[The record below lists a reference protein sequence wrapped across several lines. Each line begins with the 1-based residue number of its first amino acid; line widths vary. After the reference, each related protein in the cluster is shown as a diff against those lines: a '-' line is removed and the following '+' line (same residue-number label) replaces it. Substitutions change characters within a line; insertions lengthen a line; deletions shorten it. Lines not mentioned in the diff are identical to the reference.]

1 MERLEINRTGN
12 DHFSEK
18 EKQQLEDALRILARM
33 ITRVI
38 LKERS
43 LDERSQ
49 YEECH
54 HSTERCYKFID
65 EGSSGEPLTLSVQA
79 AAQMLGLSRAS
90 AYEAI
95 RTGQIPSIRFGKRI
109 AVPRAAL
116 NSMLSQAG
124 NCKVDGVQ

>member
-33 ITRVI
+33 ITRVM

-43 LDERSQ
+43 LVERPQ
-49 YEECH
+49 YEECR
-54 HSTERCYKFID
+54 HSAERCYKFTD
-65 EGSSGEPLTLSVQA
+65 EGGSDEPLALSVQA
-79 AAQMLGLSRAS
+79 AAKMLGLSRAS
-90 AYEAI
+90 VYEAI

-109 AVPRAAL
+109 VVPCAAL
-116 NSMLSQAG
+116 KSMLSQADS
-124 NCKVDGVQ
+124 CKFDIVQ